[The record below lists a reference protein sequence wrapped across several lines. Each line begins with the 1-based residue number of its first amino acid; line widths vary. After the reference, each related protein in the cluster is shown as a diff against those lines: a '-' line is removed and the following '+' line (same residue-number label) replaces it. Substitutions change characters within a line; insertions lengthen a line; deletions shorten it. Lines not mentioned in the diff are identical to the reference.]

1 MPNPYTFYGPGETRA
16 EKDPFDAD
24 LAQALLDSLSY
35 LYECL
40 ADIMVDP
47 DSPETAGTWTN
58 PWIDGNGLAYRWFDT
73 TTGFQRMKTG
83 SVPGSETDGDYLMK
97 G

>member
-58 PWIDGNGLAYRWFDT
+58 PWIDGNGLAYRWFDDT
-73 TTGFQRMKTG
+73 AGFWRGKIG
-83 SVPGSETDGDYLMK
+83 SVPSAIDDGVLFVN